1 LADITSKFIG
11 ESEKL
16 LNILFE
22 LAREE
27 APSIILIDEMDSL
40 GRTRTGNESETERR
54 IKTEFLKQMDKI
66 RTIPEKVSVFA
77 TTNMP
82 WELDIAALRRFERKI
97 LVPMPDFKARAKI
110 LELHSGIQHRLTQ
123 QDYLDLAKITDGYS
137 GSDLST
143 LVNDGLM
150 RPIKE
155 IGVATHFRKV
165 PKQHLIEIGE
175 MTDTD
180 NESDTPSVNEI
191 LESGEASK
199 HKGYAWM
206 PVIVDQN
213 NPDYDPEL
221 AKQNDIKELDMV

>member
-1 LADITSKFIG
+1 VSLADITSKLIG

-16 LNILFE
+16 LNMLFQ

-27 APSIILIDEMDSL
+27 APSIIIIDEMDSL

-66 RTIPEKVSVFA
+66 RTIDEQVSVFA

-97 LVPMPDFKARAKI
+97 LVPMPNKETRKTI
-110 LELHSGIQHRLTQ
+110 LELHTGENHLLN
-123 QDYLDLAKITDGYS
+123 DKDFMLLAKSTDGYS

-155 IGVATHFRKV
+155 IQVATHFKKVRKSE
-165 PKQHLIEIGE
+165 LIE
-175 MTDTD
+175 
-180 NESDTPSVNEI
+180 
-191 LESGEASK
+191 
-199 HKGYAWM
+199 
-206 PVIVDQN
+206 
-213 NPDYDPEL
+213 
-221 AKQNDIKELDMV
+221 